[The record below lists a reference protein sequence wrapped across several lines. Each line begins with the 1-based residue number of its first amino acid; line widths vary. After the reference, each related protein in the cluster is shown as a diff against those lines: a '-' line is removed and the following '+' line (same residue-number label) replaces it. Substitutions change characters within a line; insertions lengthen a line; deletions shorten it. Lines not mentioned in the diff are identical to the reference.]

1 MTPQEVELIRQHPDF
16 IQLVRRKQKL
26 YWSLS
31 LAMLVIYYGFVI
43 VVAAA
48 MTVSV
53 AVMAIAGVVLLPG
66 NGLKRLL
73 KASLFLSVQRWYLSL
88 AMLVIYYGFV
98 LLVAFSPSTL
108 GQSLSGGVT
117 TVGMLVGVVIVGLA
131 FALTGFYVYRAN
143 NVIDPLNEKLKQECA
158 R

>member
-1 MTPQEVELIRQHPDF
+1 MLNVMASSRASSLPQGAGDSARIQRFTHNKKNKGARVMTPQEIELIRQHPDF

-26 YWSLS
+26 YWS
-31 LAMLVIYYGFVI
+31 
-43 VVAAA
+43 
-48 MTVSV
+48 
-53 AVMAIAGVVLLPG
+53 
-66 NGLKRLL
+66 
-73 KASLFLSVQRWYLSL
+73 LSL

>member
-1 MTPQEVELIRQHPDF
+1 MTPQDIELIHQHPHF
-16 IQLVRRKQKL
+16 IQLVRRKQAL

-31 LAMLVIYYGFVI
+31 LIMLVIYF
-43 VVAAA
+43 
-48 MTVSV
+48 
-53 AVMAIAGVVLLPG
+53 
-66 NGLKRLL
+66 
-73 KASLFLSVQRWYLSL
+73 
-88 AMLVIYYGFV
+88 GFV

>member
-1 MTPQEVELIRQHPDF
+1 MTPQDIQQISQHPDF
-16 IQLVRRKQKL
+16 VQLVRRKQNL
-26 YWSLS
+26 YWSL
-31 LAMLVIYYGFVI
+31 
-43 VVAAA
+43 
-48 MTVSV
+48 T
-53 AVMAIAGVVLLPG
+53 
-66 NGLKRLL
+66 
-73 KASLFLSVQRWYLSL
+73 L

>member
-1 MTPQEVELIRQHPDF
+1 MLAKIVNDDAGSLNQHGALRFFASKLAPTGRRFNHNNNKKEHTTMTPDDIERIRRHPDF
-16 IQLVRRKQKL
+16 IQLVRRKQNL

-31 LAMLVIYYGFVI
+31 LIMLVIYF
-43 VVAAA
+43 
-48 MTVSV
+48 
-53 AVMAIAGVVLLPG
+53 
-66 NGLKRLL
+66 
-73 KASLFLSVQRWYLSL
+73 
-88 AMLVIYYGFV
+88 GFV

-117 TVGMLVGVVIVGLA
+117 TVGMLVGVVIVVLA